1 MSDKILFE
9 NKEQRELYADFMQY
23 LTLVNFAL
31 LIELK
36 KNQDPDFD
44 EKALK
49 KELLE
54 KWMSVQVEVSKE
66 YLKEYVNS
74 MNNNKLLSIL
84 GRDIEDTQHLINKN
98 LTFVKKAITEILD
111 I

>member
-1 MSDKILFE
+1 MLDKIIFE
-9 NKEQRELYADFMQY
+9 NKEQRELYANFMQY
-23 LTLVNFAL
+23 LTLMNFAL

-36 KNQDPDFD
+36 KSQDPDFD
-44 EKALK
+44 EKTLK

-54 KWMSVQVEVSKE
+54 KWMAAQVEVSKE

-74 MNNNKLLSIL
+74 LNNNKLLSIL

-98 LTFVKKAITEILD
+98 LTFVKKTITEVLEI
-111 I
+111 